1 MKKNVQRIM
10 ATILTVIMMVS
21 MLPFNVFASDLDTD
35 MFVEPA
41 VEAVSVPG
49 EEREVESTVED
60 VLVGNAETEDE
71 LLVEDAEIVEDSSE
85 EIETVDAADP
95 AEADVVEESEE
106 FAATET
112 VGAGADGTGF
122 PASFT
127 YGNDT
132 YEKYGDRVELNANFR
147 VTGVNL
153 STWEFLNERVIS
165 TGKIYYQEYRSGS
178 SRIVVWELP
187 TTVQIS
193 QGSGYYINPN
203 AQYYGGKIQIGKYNG
218 AWSNPVF
225 SEDAYFGNSKQYKIV
240 RDGKVTE
247 STNGPFRYLRQG
259 ETTYSF
265 DNTARTQ
272 ISSRDPV
279 DVLYTLYSGTQGSEP
294 IISKTYKITY
304 KDGVDGVEIFRDQVY
319 EDEYAVEGKATPH
332 FQWEGV
338 NADPVRPGYR
348 FTGWKDQN
356 GEVYANS
363 DAVTAVTITGDATY
377 TAQWA
382 PNSIT
387 VSKEVALGSGVE
399 MKDIDQTIYYALWD
413 PKAEDWFK
421 KDGQIVYKTI
431 TITDGVPSGNAVFDE
446 NDLLESL
453 DYSVSELKVASGT
466 AVTELSVNDEFEV
479 DGKTIKVSGIKGQE
493 LDASGAVITD
503 NENNTHLDT
512 TNAAYV
518 KFINTYTSD
527 QTDSFELNKK
537 WYDYQNGQ
545 RVDVTDTIQDVTATI
560 TLYRTIDGNTYE
572 EVESKT
578 LNGTEPTPWKAE
590 FTNLKHTDDNGN
602 VYTYAA
608 RETACTAGY
617 KAYSTSSSE
626 KPMPATEYKS
636 SHQNI
641 FNIQDAY
648 GIYHSSNGTIE
659 WFAVGEKI
667 KLVDE
672 VEPGYLYGGYYKYT
686 ETGNHKGSALDT
698 YVKTGLDEDF
708 TATENNTIYYLKEVD
723 DKYLVPLVFITYNT
737 RKEYDPQYLLRGL
750 WVLMNLD
757 PDYSDYNN
765 KFGFIIDG
773 GEIQPDFTCEELEV
787 NHKDTGSTHH
797 TLNSLYTD
805 TFEEGARLVVS
816 DQASKLT
823 KNNEFTLRAYFVT
836 PDGVR
841 VTGIKERIIHTG
853 NLTFANKSWNKDGGG
868 IWQDTPKP
876 YPGSE
881 TVLAT
886 SKLGASTTIPGGS
899 TYQIKSA
906 ADILTYTVTKI
917 DDGKK
922 VSQEV
927 QVGDNVGKITYAGK
941 KGYAF
946 AGWYLDKAYTKVA
959 DFSAV
964 TGDMTVYAKYVKASA
979 IDLSFAKKSSKSG
992 SVTLKATLKV
1002 TGAPDLTDAAVSCD
1016 YKGQSSAVKFTGV
1029 KTTKSGKTTVSTYTG
1044 TVDISGLANKG
1055 SFTASISYKTPDGT
1069 IASLADK
1076 TCKYTSGKV
1085 TVK

>member
-49 EEREVESTVED
+49 EEREIESTVED

-132 YEKYGDRVELNANFR
+132 YEKYGDPVGLNANFR

-165 TGKIYYQEYRSGS
+165 TGKIYYQEYRFGS

-193 QGSGYYINPN
+193 QGSGYYINPD
-203 AQYYGGKIQIGKYNG
+203 AQRWGGRINIGKYNG
-218 AWSNPVF
+218 AWSNPPF
-225 SEDAYFGNSKQYKIV
+225 SDDAYFGKSKQYKIV
-240 RDGKVTE
+240 RKGAVTE
-247 STNGPFRYLRQG
+247 STDGPFKYLAQG

-265 DNTARTQ
+265 DGTAETN
-272 ISSRDPV
+272 ISERDPV
-279 DVLYTLYSGTQGSEP
+279 DVMYRLYSGTQGSEP
-294 IISKTYKITY
+294 IISHTYKITY
-304 KDGVDGVEIFRDQVY
+304 KDGVDDVEIFRDQVY
-319 EDEYAVEGKATPH
+319 EDEYAIEGHATPH
-332 FQWEGV
+332 FKWPDKETGSDG
-338 NADPVRPGYR
+338 DPVRPGYR
-348 FTGWKDQN
+348 FMGWTDQDGN
-356 GEVYANS
+356 SYANS
-363 DAVTAVTITGDATY
+363 DKVAAVKITGNATY

-387 VSKEVALGSGVE
+387 VSKEVVVGDGVE
-399 MKDIDQTIYYALWD
+399 ASEINHTIYIALWD
-413 PKAEDWFK
+413 GSGYLKKANGK
-421 KDGQIVYKTI
+421 INYKEI
-431 TITDGVPSGNAVFDE
+431 TVTNGVASGPVVFDE
-446 NDLLESL
+446 NDLLESK
-453 DYSVSELKVASGT
+453 DYTVWELAEVEGDDPSALR
-466 AVTELSVNDEFEV
+466 EIEVN
-479 DGKTIKVSGIKGQE
+479 GKTIHVTVQAYELNEAGEIIKDG
-493 LDASGAVITD
+493 
-503 NENNTHLDT
+503 NNTHLDT
-512 TNAAYV
+512 TNTAYI
-518 KFINTYTSD
+518 KLNNKYTSD
-527 QTDSFELNKK
+527 FTSFTLYKQ
-537 WYDYQNGQ
+537 WYDVNGN
-545 RVDVTDTIQDVTATI
+545 DVTSSIKDVTATI
-560 TLYRTIDGNTYE
+560 KLYKTDSDGVTTEAGSIVLDGTADGNG
-572 EVESKT
+572 ESSA
-578 LNGTEPTPWKAE
+578 WKAE
-590 FTNLKHTDDNGN
+590 FTNLNSA
-602 VYTYAA
+602 YTYKAK
-608 RETACTAGY
+608 ETSCSLGY
-617 KAYSTSSSE
+617 HAYQANDYAQ
-626 KPMPATEYKS
+626 PMGDNDYKVFS
-636 SHQNI
+636 GQTICNLP
-641 FNIQDAY
+641 DRY
-648 GIYHSSNGTIE
+648 GIYHSSNGTTE
-659 WFAVGEKI
+659 WFAVGENI

-698 YVKTGLDEDF
+698 YAKTGLDEDF

-853 NLTFANKSWNKDGGG
+853 NLTFANKSWNEDGGG
-868 IWQDTPKP
+868 IWQYTPKP

-1029 KTTKSGKTTVSTYTG
+1029 KTTMSGKTTVSTYTG

>member
-1 MKKNVQRIM
+1 MKKNVQKLLSIV
-10 ATILTVIMMVS
+10 LTVIMMIS
-21 MLPFNVFASDLDTD
+21 MLPFSVFAADLDVYD
-35 MFVEPA
+35 VEEPA
-41 VEAVSVPG
+41 VEAVSVPA
-49 EEREVESTVED
+49 EEQEIESTVED

-95 AEADVVEESEE
+95 AEADADVVIEESE
-106 FAATET
+106 TDET
-112 VGAGADGTGF
+112 LGALNDGYVDVGGKNF
-122 PASFT
+122 PDSF
-127 YGNDT
+127 
-132 YEKYGDRVELNANFR
+132 KYGSNTYAKSGNPVALDASYKIQGRGQTNWLNKYNLN
-147 VTGVNL
+147 GQQVN
-153 STWEFLNERVIS
+153 S
-165 TGKIYYQEYRSGS
+165 GKIYYQVYTSGNRSIVVYEIPSLIEVMQGTGLYMSPKSLHNESVDVGRASFENTATAYRVKETGGAAVSSGVITYLENGNVTYGFTTLLQSSTQNGTIDVIYYVRSGS
-178 SRIVVWELP
+178 
-187 TTVQIS
+187 
-193 QGSGYYINPN
+193 
-203 AQYYGGKIQIGKYNG
+203 
-218 AWSNPVF
+218 
-225 SEDAYFGNSKQYKIV
+225 DAYI
-240 RDGKVTE
+240 R
-247 STNGPFRYLRQG
+247 P
-259 ETTYSF
+259 TY
-265 DNTARTQ
+265 T
-272 ISSRDPV
+272 
-279 DVLYTLYSGTQGSEP
+279 
-294 IISKTYKITY
+294 ITY
-304 KDGVDGVEIFRDQVY
+304 KDGVDDEVVFEDQIY
-319 EDEYAVEGKATPH
+319 ENEDAVEGHNTPH
-332 FQWEGV
+332 FKWNG
-338 NADPVRPGYR
+338 APGDPVRPGYR
-348 FTGWKDQN
+348 FMGWKDQE
-356 GEVYANS
+356 GTEYANS
-363 DAVTAVTITGDATY
+363 DAVANKTIEGNATY
-377 TAQWA
+377 TAQWV

-698 YVKTGLDEDF
+698 YAKTGLDEDF

-765 KFGFIIDG
+765 KFGFIIDD

-805 TFEEGARLVVS
+805 KFEEGARLVVS

-1002 TGAPDLTDAAVSCD
+1002 TGAPDLTDATVSCD

>member
-1 MKKNVQRIM
+1 MKKNVQKLLSIV
-10 ATILTVIMMVS
+10 LTVIMMIS
-21 MLPFNVFASDLDTD
+21 MLPFSVFAADLDVYD
-35 MFVEPA
+35 VEEPA
-41 VEAVSVPG
+41 VEAVSVPA
-49 EEREVESTVED
+49 EEQEIESTVED

-95 AEADVVEESEE
+95 AEADADVVIEESE
-106 FAATET
+106 TDET
-112 VGAGADGTGF
+112 LGALNDGYVDVGGKNF
-122 PASFT
+122 PDSF
-127 YGNDT
+127 
-132 YEKYGDRVELNANFR
+132 KYGSNTYAKSGNPVALDASYKIQGRGQTNWLNKYNLN
-147 VTGVNL
+147 GQQVN
-153 STWEFLNERVIS
+153 S
-165 TGKIYYQEYRSGS
+165 GKIYYQVYTSGNRSIVVYEIPSLIEVMQGTGLYMSPKSLHNESVDVGRASFENTATAYRVKETGGAAVSSGVITYLENGNVTYGFTTLLQSSTQNGTIDVIYYVRSGS
-178 SRIVVWELP
+178 
-187 TTVQIS
+187 
-193 QGSGYYINPN
+193 
-203 AQYYGGKIQIGKYNG
+203 
-218 AWSNPVF
+218 
-225 SEDAYFGNSKQYKIV
+225 DAYI
-240 RDGKVTE
+240 R
-247 STNGPFRYLRQG
+247 P
-259 ETTYSF
+259 TY
-265 DNTARTQ
+265 T
-272 ISSRDPV
+272 
-279 DVLYTLYSGTQGSEP
+279 
-294 IISKTYKITY
+294 ITY
-304 KDGVDGVEIFRDQVY
+304 KDGVDDEVVFEDQIY
-319 EDEYAVEGKATPH
+319 ENEDAVEGHNTPH
-332 FQWEGV
+332 FKWNG
-338 NADPVRPGYR
+338 APGDPVRPGYR
-348 FTGWKDQN
+348 FMGWKDQN
-356 GEVYANS
+356 GTEYANS
-363 DAVTAVTITGDATY
+363 DAVANETITGNATY

-382 PNSIT
+382 PKSIT
-387 VSKEVALGSGVE
+387 VSKEVVVGDGVE
-399 MKDIDQTIYYALWD
+399 ASEINHTIYIALWD
-413 PKAEDWFK
+413 GSGYLKKANGE
-421 KDGQIVYKTI
+421 INYKEI
-431 TITDGVPSGNAVFDE
+431 TVTNGVASGPVVFNE
-446 NDLLESL
+446 NDLLESK
-453 DYSVSELKVASGT
+453 DYTVWELAEVEGDDPSALR
-466 AVTELSVNDEFEV
+466 EIEVN
-479 DGKTIKVSGIKGQE
+479 GKTIHVQVQGYE
-493 LDASGAVITD
+493 LNAAGDPIAND
-503 NENNTHLDT
+503 NNTHLNT
-512 TNAAYV
+512 TNTAYI
-518 KFINTYTSD
+518 KLTNTYTSD
-527 QTDSFELNKK
+527 FTSFTLNKR
-537 WYDYQNGQ
+537 WYDVNGN
-545 RVDVTDTIQDVTATI
+545 DVTSSIEGVKATI
-560 TLYRTIDGNTYE
+560 TLYKTDSDGVTTEAGSIELDGTADDNG
-572 EVESKT
+572 ESSA
-578 LNGTEPTPWKAE
+578 WRAE
-590 FTNLKHTDDNGN
+590 FTNLNSA
-602 VYTYAA
+602 YTYKAK
-608 RETACTAGY
+608 ETSCSSGYHAY
-617 KAYSTSSSE
+617 KANDYAQ
-626 KPMPATEYKS
+626 PMGDNDYKDIS
-636 SHQNI
+636 GQTIYNLP
-641 FNIQDAY
+641 DRY
-648 GIYHSSNGTIE
+648 GIYHSSNGTTE

-698 YVKTGLDEDF
+698 YAKTGLDEDF

-765 KFGFIIDG
+765 KFGFIIDD

-805 TFEEGARLVVS
+805 KFEEGARLVVS

-979 IDLSFAKKSSKSG
+979 IGLSFAKKSSKSG

-1002 TGAPDLTDAAVSCD
+1002 TGAPDLTDATVSCD

>member
-1 MKKNVQRIM
+1 MKKNVQKLLSIV
-10 ATILTVIMMVS
+10 LTVIMMIS
-21 MLPFNVFASDLDTD
+21 MLPFSVFAADLDVFD
-35 MFVEPA
+35 VEEPA
-41 VEAVSVPG
+41 VETVSVPA
-49 EEREVESTVED
+49 EEQEIESTVED

-95 AEADVVEESEE
+95 AEADADVVIEESE
-106 FAATET
+106 TDET
-112 VGAGADGTGF
+112 LGA
-122 PASFT
+122 
-127 YGNDT
+127 
-132 YEKYGDRVELNANFR
+132 
-147 VTGVNL
+147 
-153 STWEFLNERVIS
+153 LNEGYVDVGGKNFPNSFKYNGNTYTKSGNPVPLDASYRIQGVGQ
-165 TGKIYYQEYRSGS
+165 TNWLNDYGLNGQQVNPGKIYYQVYTSGS
-178 SRIVVWELP
+178 NSIVVYEIPSLIEVMQGTGLYMSP
-187 TTVQIS
+187 QSVNANNSVVDVGLATFESNASSYRVSGTGGAAVAKGVTKNLSNGNVTYGFTTNRLS
-193 QGSGYYINPN
+193 
-203 AQYYGGKIQIGKYNG
+203 
-218 AWSNPVF
+218 
-225 SEDAYFGNSKQYKIV
+225 
-240 RDGKVTE
+240 
-247 STNGPFRYLRQG
+247 
-259 ETTYSF
+259 
-265 DNTARTQ
+265 RTQ
-272 ISSRDPV
+272 SGTINV
-279 DVLYTLYSGTQGSEP
+279 EYTVYSGSNSYIRP
-294 IISKTYKITY
+294 TYTITY
-304 KDGVDGVEIFRDQVY
+304 KDGVNNEEVFADQVY
-319 EDEYAVEGKATPH
+319 TDENAVEGHLTPH
-332 FQWEGV
+332 FKWPDENGV
-338 NADPVRPGYR
+338 DVDGDPVRPGYR
-348 FTGWKDQN
+348 FMGWKDQE
-356 GEVYANS
+356 GTEYANS
-363 DAVTAVTITGDATY
+363 DAVADVTIKGNATY

-387 VSKEVALGSGVE
+387 VSKQVVVGDGVE
-399 MKDIDQTIYYALWD
+399 ASEINHTIYIALWD
-413 PKAEDWFK
+413 RSSGYLKKANGE
-421 KDGQIVYKTI
+421 INYKEI
-431 TITDGVPSGNAVFDE
+431 TVTNGVASGPVVFDE
-446 NDLLESL
+446 NDLLESK
-453 DYSVSELKVASGT
+453 DYTVWELAEVEGDDPPALSEI
-466 AVTELSVNDEFEV
+466 EVN
-479 DGKTIKVSGIKGQE
+479 GKTIHVQVQGYE
-493 LDASGAVITD
+493 LNAAGDPIAND
-503 NENNTHLDT
+503 NNTHLNT
-512 TNAAYV
+512 TNTAYI
-518 KFINTYTSD
+518 KLTNTYTSD
-527 QTDSFELNKK
+527 FTSFILNKQ
-537 WYDYQNGQ
+537 WYDVNGNN
-545 RVDVTDTIQDVTATI
+545 VTSSIKDVTATI
-560 TLYRTIDGNTYE
+560 KLYKTDSDGVTTEAGSIELDGIVDDNG
-572 EVESKT
+572 ESSA
-578 LNGTEPTPWKAE
+578 WRAE
-590 FTNLKHTDDNGN
+590 FTNLNSA
-602 VYTYAA
+602 YTYKAK
-608 RETACTAGY
+608 ETSCSLGY
-617 KAYSTSSSE
+617 HAYQANDYAQ
-626 KPMPATEYKS
+626 PMGDNDYKVVS
-636 SHQNI
+636 GQTIYNLP
-641 FNIQDAY
+641 DRY
-648 GIYHSSNGTIE
+648 GIYHSSNGTTE

-698 YVKTGLDEDF
+698 YAKTGLDEDF

-765 KFGFIIDG
+765 RFGFIIDG

-787 NHKDTGSTHH
+787 KHEDTGSTHH

-805 TFEEGARLVVS
+805 TFEEGARLAVS
-816 DQASKLT
+816 DQALKLT

-868 IWQDTPKP
+868 IWQYTPKQ

-992 SVTLKATLKV
+992 SVLLKATLKV